1 MNKAFTPIGL
11 FIVLASV
18 IGGYVLE
25 HGNLHVLWQ
34 PVELLIIGGAGLG
47 AFIASCTPH
56 IFKSTMKC
64 IVKGILFEPLHKAN
78 YIDVL
83 NLLNEIFAKIRKEG
97 AIKLE
102 AHMDDPEN
110 SSIFKNYPDFMKK
123 KEALTFLTDSFR
135 TIISTKIL
143 YYDLNTLL
151 EDEVEAYYEE
161 LEHEAALTNE
171 IAESFPGLGIV
182 AAVLGVIITMG
193 KISEPPE
200 VLGHSIGAALVGTFL
215 GILMCYGIVGPIA
228 RKMKLYAESE
238 KEYLMV
244 IKTIII
250 YFVSGINPKIAL
262 EFGRRAVPKNDRPSF
277 MELETT
283 FKEQKNLR
291 NL

>member
-11 FIVLASV
+11 VIVLTSV
-18 IGGYVLE
+18 IGGYILE
-25 HGNLHVLWQ
+25 NGNLAVLWQ

-47 AFIASCTPH
+47 AFIASCTPD
-56 IFKSTMKC
+56 IFKATMKS
-64 IVKGILFEPLHKAN
+64 ILKGILFEPLKKQD
-78 YIDVL
+78 YVEVL

-97 AIKLE
+97 SIKLE
-102 AHMDDPEN
+102 SHMDDPEN

-135 TIISTKIL
+135 TIITTKIL

-161 LEHEAALTNE
+161 LEHEASLTNE

-200 VLGHSIGAALVGTFL
+200 ILGQSIGAALVGTFL

-262 EFGRRAVPKNDRPSF
+262 EFGRRAVPKHERPSF
-277 MELETT
+277 MDLEQA
-283 FKEQKNLR
+283 FKEAQKLTK
-291 NL
+291 

>member
-11 FIVLASV
+11 IIVLTSV
-18 IGGYVLE
+18 IGGYILE
-25 HGNLHVLWQ
+25 NGNLAVLWQ
-34 PVELLIIGGAGLG
+34 PVELLIIGGAGIG
-47 AFIASCTPH
+47 AFIASCTPD
-56 IFKSTMKC
+56 IFKATMKS
-64 IVKGILFEPLHKAN
+64 ILKGILFEPLKKQD
-78 YIDVL
+78 YVEVL

-97 AIKLE
+97 SIKLE
-102 AHMDDPEN
+102 SHMDDPEN

-135 TIISTKIL
+135 TIITTKIL

-161 LEHEAALTNE
+161 LEHEASLTNE

-262 EFGRRAVPKNDRPSF
+262 EFGRRAVPKHERPSF
-277 MELETT
+277 MDLEQA
-283 FKEQKNLR
+283 FKEAQKLTK
-291 NL
+291 

>member
-11 FIVLASV
+11 IIVLTSV
-18 IGGYVLE
+18 IGGYILE
-25 HGNLHVLWQ
+25 NGNLAVLWQ

-47 AFIASCTPH
+47 AFIASCTPD
-56 IFKSTMKC
+56 IFKATMKS
-64 IVKGILFEPLHKAN
+64 ILKGILFEPLKKQD
-78 YIDVL
+78 YVEVL

-97 AIKLE
+97 SIKLE
-102 AHMDDPEN
+102 SHMDDPEN

-135 TIISTKIL
+135 TIITTKIL

-161 LEHEAALTNE
+161 LEHEASLTNE

-262 EFGRRAVPKNDRPSF
+262 EFGRRAVPKHERPSF
-277 MELETT
+277 MDLEQA
-283 FKEQKNLR
+283 FKEAQKLTK
-291 NL
+291 

>member
-11 FIVLASV
+11 IIVLTSV
-18 IGGYVLE
+18 IGGYILE
-25 HGNLHVLWQ
+25 HGNLAVLWQ
-34 PVELLIIGGAGLG
+34 PVELLIIGGAGIG
-47 AFIASCTPH
+47 AFIASCTPD
-56 IFKSTMKC
+56 IFKATMKS
-64 IVKGILFEPLHKAN
+64 ILKGILFEPLKKQD
-78 YIDVL
+78 YVEVL

-97 AIKLE
+97 SIKLE
-102 AHMDDPEN
+102 SHMDDPEN

-135 TIISTKIL
+135 TIITTKIL

-161 LEHEAALTNE
+161 LEHEASLTNE

-262 EFGRRAVPKNDRPSF
+262 EFGRRAVPKHERPSF
-277 MELETT
+277 MDLEQA
-283 FKEQKNLR
+283 FKEAQKLTK
-291 NL
+291 

>member
-1 MNKAFTPIGL
+1 VNKAFTPIGL
-11 FIVLASV
+11 IIVLTSV
-18 IGGYVLE
+18 IGGYILE
-25 HGNLHVLWQ
+25 HGNLAVLWQ

-47 AFIASCTPH
+47 AFIASCTPD
-56 IFKSTMKC
+56 IFKATMKS
-64 IVKGILFEPLHKAN
+64 ILKGILFEPLKKQD
-78 YIDVL
+78 YVEVL

-97 AIKLE
+97 SIKLE
-102 AHMDDPEN
+102 SHMDDPEN

-135 TIISTKIL
+135 TIITTKIL

-161 LEHEAALTNE
+161 LEHEASLTNE

-262 EFGRRAVPKNDRPSF
+262 EFGRRAVPKHERPSF
-277 MELETT
+277 MDLEQA
-283 FKEQKNLR
+283 FKEAQKLTK
-291 NL
+291 

>member
-11 FIVLASV
+11 IIVLTSV
-18 IGGYVLE
+18 IGGYILE
-25 HGNLHVLWQ
+25 HGNLAVLWQ

-47 AFIASCTPH
+47 AFIASCTPD
-56 IFKSTMKC
+56 IFKATMKS
-64 IVKGILFEPLHKAN
+64 ILKGILFEPLKKQD
-78 YIDVL
+78 YVEVL

-97 AIKLE
+97 SIKLE
-102 AHMDDPEN
+102 SHMDDPEN

-135 TIISTKIL
+135 TIITTKIL

-161 LEHEAALTNE
+161 LEHEASLTNE

-262 EFGRRAVPKNDRPSF
+262 EFGRRAVPKHERPSF
-277 MELETT
+277 MDLEQA
-283 FKEQKNLR
+283 FEEAQKLTK
-291 NL
+291 

>member
-1 MNKAFTPIGL
+1 VNKAFTPIGL
-11 FIVLASV
+11 IIVLTSV
-18 IGGYVLE
+18 IGGYILE
-25 HGNLHVLWQ
+25 HGNLAVLWQ
-34 PVELLIIGGAGLG
+34 PVELLIIGGAGIG
-47 AFIASCTPH
+47 AFIASCTPD
-56 IFKSTMKC
+56 IFKATMKS
-64 IVKGILFEPLHKAN
+64 ILKGILFEPLKKQD
-78 YIDVL
+78 YVEVL

-97 AIKLE
+97 SIKLE
-102 AHMDDPEN
+102 SHMDDPEN
-110 SSIFKNYPDFMKK
+110 STIFKNYPDFMKK

-135 TIISTKIL
+135 TIITTKIL

-161 LEHEAALTNE
+161 LEHEASLTNE

-262 EFGRRAVPKNDRPSF
+262 EFGRRAVPKHERPSF
-277 MELETT
+277 MDLEQA
-283 FKEQKNLR
+283 FKEAQKLTK
-291 NL
+291 

>member
-1 MNKAFTPIGL
+1 VNKAFTPIGL
-11 FIVLASV
+11 FIVLVSV

-64 IVKGILFEPLHKAN
+64 VLKGILFEPLQKSN

-97 AIKLE
+97 PIKLE
-102 AHMDDPEN
+102 PHMDDPEN
-110 SSIFKNYPDFMKK
+110 SSIFENYPDFMNK

-135 TIISTKIL
+135 TIITTKIL

-151 EDEVEAYYEE
+151 EAEVEAYYEE

-215 GILMCYGIVGPIA
+215 GILLCYGIVGPIA

>member
-1 MNKAFTPIGL
+1 VNKAFTPIGL
-11 FIVLASV
+11 IIVLTSV
-18 IGGYVLE
+18 IGGYILE
-25 HGNLHVLWQ
+25 HGNLAVLWQ

-47 AFIASCTPH
+47 AFIASCTPD
-56 IFKSTMKC
+56 IFKATMKS
-64 IVKGILFEPLHKAN
+64 ILKGILFEPLTKKD
-78 YIDVL
+78 YVEVL

-97 AIKLE
+97 SIKLE
-102 AHMDDPEN
+102 SHMDDPEN

-135 TIISTKIL
+135 TIITTKIL

-161 LEHEAALTNE
+161 LEHEASLTNE

-262 EFGRRAVPKNDRPSF
+262 EFGRRAVPKHERPSF
-277 MELETT
+277 MDLEQA
-283 FKEQKNLR
+283 FKEAQKLTK
-291 NL
+291 

>member
-1 MNKAFTPIGL
+1 
-11 FIVLASV
+11 
-18 IGGYVLE
+18 
-25 HGNLHVLWQ
+25 
-34 PVELLIIGGAGLG
+34 
-47 AFIASCTPH
+47 
-56 IFKSTMKC
+56 
-64 IVKGILFEPLHKAN
+64 
-78 YIDVL
+78 
-83 NLLNEIFAKIRKEG
+83 
-97 AIKLE
+97 
-102 AHMDDPEN
+102 
-110 SSIFKNYPDFMKK
+110 MKK

-135 TIISTKIL
+135 TIITTKIL

-161 LEHEAALTNE
+161 LEHEASLTNE

-262 EFGRRAVPKNDRPSF
+262 EFGRRAVPKHERPSF
-277 MELETT
+277 MDLEQA
-283 FKEQKNLR
+283 FKEAQKLTK
-291 NL
+291 

>member
-11 FIVLASV
+11 IIVLTSV
-18 IGGYVLE
+18 IGGYILE
-25 HGNLHVLWQ
+25 HGNLAVLWQ

-47 AFIASCTPH
+47 AFIASCTPD
-56 IFKSTMKC
+56 IFKATMKS
-64 IVKGILFEPLHKAN
+64 ILKGILFEPLKKQD
-78 YIDVL
+78 YVEIL

-97 AIKLE
+97 SIKLE
-102 AHMDDPEN
+102 SHMDDPEN

-135 TIISTKIL
+135 TIITTKIL

-161 LEHEAALTNE
+161 LEHEASLTNE

-262 EFGRRAVPKNDRPSF
+262 EFGRRAVPKHERPSF
-277 MELETT
+277 MDLEQA
-283 FKEQKNLR
+283 FKEAQKLTN
-291 NL
+291 

>member
-1 MNKAFTPIGL
+1 VNKAFTPIGL
-11 FIVLASV
+11 IIVLTSV
-18 IGGYVLE
+18 IGGYILE
-25 HGNLHVLWQ
+25 NGNLAVLWQ

-47 AFIASCTPH
+47 AFIASCTPD
-56 IFKSTMKC
+56 IFKATMKS
-64 IVKGILFEPLHKAN
+64 ILKGILFEPLTKKD
-78 YIDVL
+78 YVEVL

-97 AIKLE
+97 SIKLE
-102 AHMDDPEN
+102 SHMDDPEN

-135 TIISTKIL
+135 TIITTKIL

-161 LEHEAALTNE
+161 LEHEASLTNE

-262 EFGRRAVPKNDRPSF
+262 EFGRRAVPKHERPSF
-277 MELETT
+277 MDLEQA
-283 FKEQKNLR
+283 FKEAQKLTK
-291 NL
+291 

>member
-11 FIVLASV
+11 IIVLTSV
-18 IGGYVLE
+18 IGGYILE
-25 HGNLHVLWQ
+25 HGNLAVLWQ

-47 AFIASCTPH
+47 AFIASCTPD
-56 IFKSTMKC
+56 IFKATMKS
-64 IVKGILFEPLHKAN
+64 ILKGILFEPLKKQD
-78 YIDVL
+78 YVEVL

-97 AIKLE
+97 SIKLE
-102 AHMDDPEN
+102 SHMDDPEN

-135 TIISTKIL
+135 TIITTKIL

-161 LEHEAALTNE
+161 LEHEASLTNE

-262 EFGRRAVPKNDRPSF
+262 EFGRRAVPKHERPSF
-277 MELETT
+277 MDLEQA
-283 FKEQKNLR
+283 FKDAQKLTK
-291 NL
+291 

>member
-11 FIVLASV
+11 VIVLTSV
-18 IGGYVLE
+18 IGGYILE
-25 HGNLHVLWQ
+25 NGNLAVLWQ

-47 AFIASCTPH
+47 AFIASCTPD
-56 IFKSTMKC
+56 IFKATMKS
-64 IVKGILFEPLHKAN
+64 ILKGILFEPLKKQD
-78 YIDVL
+78 YVEVL

-97 AIKLE
+97 SIKLE
-102 AHMDDPEN
+102 SHMDDPEN

-135 TIISTKIL
+135 TIITTKIL

-161 LEHEAALTNE
+161 LEHEASLTNE

-262 EFGRRAVPKNDRPSF
+262 EFGRRAVPKHERPSF
-277 MELETT
+277 MDLEQA
-283 FKEQKNLR
+283 FKEAQKLTK
-291 NL
+291 

>member
-11 FIVLASV
+11 IIVLTSV
-18 IGGYVLE
+18 IGGYILE
-25 HGNLHVLWQ
+25 HGNLAVLWQ

-47 AFIASCTPH
+47 AFIASCTPD
-56 IFKSTMKC
+56 IFKATMKS
-64 IVKGILFEPLHKAN
+64 IKKGILFEPLKKQD
-78 YIDVL
+78 YVEVL

-97 AIKLE
+97 SIKLE
-102 AHMDDPEN
+102 SHMDDPEN

-135 TIISTKIL
+135 TIITTKIL

-161 LEHEAALTNE
+161 LEHEASLTNE

-262 EFGRRAVPKNDRPSF
+262 EFGRRAVPKHERPSF
-277 MELETT
+277 MDLEQA
-283 FKEQKNLR
+283 FKEAQKLTK
-291 NL
+291 

>member
-11 FIVLASV
+11 IIVLTSV
-18 IGGYVLE
+18 IGGYILE
-25 HGNLHVLWQ
+25 HGNLAVLWQ

-47 AFIASCTPH
+47 AFIASCTPD
-56 IFKSTMKC
+56 IFKATMKS
-64 IVKGILFEPLHKAN
+64 ILKGILFEPLKKQD
-78 YIDVL
+78 YVEVL

-97 AIKLE
+97 SIKLE
-102 AHMDDPEN
+102 SHMDDPEN

-135 TIISTKIL
+135 TIITTKIL

-161 LEHEAALTNE
+161 LEHEASLTNE

-262 EFGRRAVPKNDRPSF
+262 EFGRRAVPKHERPSF
-277 MELETT
+277 MDLEQA
-283 FKEQKNLR
+283 FKEAQQLTK
-291 NL
+291 

>member
-11 FIVLASV
+11 IVVISSV
-18 IGGYVLE
+18 VGGYVLE
-25 HGNLHVLWQ
+25 HGNLAVLWQ

-47 AFIASCTPH
+47 AFIASCTPEL
-56 IFKSTMKC
+56 FKSALKTM
-64 IVKGILFEPLHKAN
+64 VKGILFEPLKKAD
-78 YIDVL
+78 YVVVL
-83 NLLNEIFAKIRKEG
+83 NLLNEIFAKIRKDG

-102 AHMDDPEN
+102 SHMDDPEN
-110 SSIFKNYPDFMKK
+110 SNIFKKYPDFMKR

-161 LEHEAALTNE
+161 LEHEATLTNE

-215 GILMCYGIVGPIA
+215 GVLLCYGIAGPVA

-250 YFVSGINPKIAL
+250 YFVSGVNPKIAL
-262 EFGRRAVPKNDRPSF
+262 EFGRRAVPKHERPSF
-277 MELETT
+277 MDLEEA
-283 FKEQKNLR
+283 FKEAKKLTK
-291 NL
+291 

>member
-11 FIVLASV
+11 IIVLTSV
-18 IGGYVLE
+18 IGGYILE
-25 HGNLHVLWQ
+25 HGNLAVLWQ
-34 PVELLIIGGAGLG
+34 PVELLIIGGAGIG
-47 AFIASCTPH
+47 AFIASCTPD
-56 IFKSTMKC
+56 IFKATMKS
-64 IVKGILFEPLHKAN
+64 ILKGILFEPLKKQD
-78 YIDVL
+78 YVEVL

-97 AIKLE
+97 SIKLE
-102 AHMDDPEN
+102 SHMDDPEN

-123 KEALTFLTDSFR
+123 KEALIFLTDSFR
-135 TIISTKIL
+135 TIITTKIL

-161 LEHEAALTNE
+161 LEHEASLTNE

-262 EFGRRAVPKNDRPSF
+262 EFGRRAVPKHERPSF
-277 MELETT
+277 MDLEQA
-283 FKEQKNLR
+283 FKEAQQLTK
-291 NL
+291 